1 MLFLLPFFAHSNA
14 IHKNNICFHIF
25 SLVVSANCYILYLAV
40 KLDAELVI
48 LPLTLLHNANDMYG
62 TTGYQMTCA
71 AGFNSNFRIILQ
83 QFGFGICNSKKTEC
97 MMFTPK
103 DKNKIVADSFSCSA

>member
-1 MLFLLPFFAHSNA
+1 
-14 IHKNNICFHIF
+14 
-25 SLVVSANCYILYLAV
+25 LY
-40 KLDAELVI
+40 AELVI
-48 LPLTLLHNANDMYG
+48 LPLTLLLHNANDMYG
-62 TTGYQMTCA
+62 TTAWLYQMTFA

-83 QFGFGICNSKKTEC
+83 QFGFGICNSKKTDC